1 MMENSALQHAI
12 FLADSA
18 ERFLEAT
25 NNLHIAQGEDGQ
37 GPDEIVDAELAQRE
51 AFIHLKSAIYEFRK
65 RAEPGQTKVK

>member
-1 MMENSALQHAI
+1 
-12 FLADSA
+12 LADSA

-37 GPDEIVDAELAQRE
+37 GHGPDEIVDAELAQRE

-65 RAEPGQTKVK
+65 RAGPGQTKVK